1 MTERVA
7 TLDFQ
12 PGTWT
17 GFTPTGVAGFTDV
30 QPERIVRELIQNSL
44 DAAAEA
50 TEPVA
55 RVCFRLREIQ
65 TDAIP
70 GICDYEEE
78 LHKVRETQTSRSSGS
93 LPDHAREVLRRM
105 DEALEWDSCHI
116 LVVTDNG
123 IGLDPSRMG
132 ALLSDGTSV
141 KGIQAA
147 GSYGNGH
154 MVSIPASDLRYVLYG
169 GVREGRRIG
178 SGHAILASSYTPGEM
193 IPTSGNGY
201 YIVGHDGWSGNY
213 VYPEGAEVP
222 SFIGRE
228 IDRLERDWGHGSVV
242 IVTAFNGFHEDLD
255 GGELWRIVARAAAF
269 NFFAAI
275 EDGFLEVSCEYLDE
289 NDVSRLEVLTK
300 DSLGDVLGRHRREKR
315 AKKGS
320 FLSGSRAYDA
330 WTTVRTGSKHTI
342 ATGLGDVTLHL
353 RESMGEGMTRVELC
367 RNGMRIVDQG
377 NIPGFFNQFR
387 EKDPFHAVLA
397 LDSEVGRNLH
407 RLVRK
412 AEGPLHDT
420 LSPNLLRPQ
429 ERKDLRAAFA
439 EIRAWL
445 KERVAQASTKSYSP
459 DDFLVVESDEGIVG
473 LGTGKSELSLW
484 GTPEAVRR
492 WRSGVVQDESG
503 PGDRDGPHGKGR
515 GGRGKGGKG
524 GGGRGADRPS
534 RRRPSIRALAVPV
547 GSNRCRVRIET
558 LEDCEDA
565 RLMLCIDENTDQTCD
580 RLWREDS
587 VKIRS
592 AVSRRGALPLVRSGN
607 GSELDSISLGRLAKG
622 GARQIDVEY
631 ELPEDWL
638 VNESHRP
645 VLRVEIT
652 SSGESHVVTPK
663 VQDTADHADTH

>member
-1 MTERVA
+1 MTARVA
-7 TLDFQ
+7 KLDFQ

-17 GFTPTGVAGFTDV
+17 GFTPTGVAGFSDV

-44 DAAAEA
+44 DAAAEVD
-50 TEPVA
+50 ESVA

-65 TDAIP
+65 TDDIP

-78 LHKVRETQTSRSSGS
+78 LGKVRKTQTGRSSGG

-105 DEALEWDSCHI
+105 DEALEWESCQI

-154 MVSIPASDLRYVLYG
+154 MVSLPASDLRYVLYG
-169 GVREGRRIG
+169 GVRKGRRIG
-178 SGHAILASSYTPGEM
+178 SGHAILASSHTPGEM
-193 IPTSGNGY
+193 KIPTSGNGY

-222 SFIGRE
+222 SVIGRE
-228 IDRLERDWGHGSVV
+228 LDRLEREWGHGSAV
-242 IVTAFNGFHEDLD
+242 IVTAFNGFRKELD
-255 GGELWRIVARAAAF
+255 GRELWRIVARAAAF
-269 NFFAAI
+269 SFFAAI
-275 EDGFLEVSCEYLDE
+275 EEGSLEVSCEYVDE
-289 NDVSRLEVLTK
+289 DDVSRVEVLTR
-300 DSLGDVLGRHRREKR
+300 DSLGDVLRRHRGEKR

-320 FLSGSRAYDA
+320 FLSGSRAYHA

-353 RESMGEGMTRVELC
+353 KESVDEGMTRVELC

-387 EKDPFHAVLA
+387 EKDPFHAVLT
-397 LDSEVGRNLH
+397 LDSAVGRDLH

-420 LSPNLLRPQ
+420 LSPNLLQPE

-439 EIRAWL
+439 EIRSWL
-445 KERVAQASTKSYSP
+445 KERVAQASSKSYSP
-459 DDFLVVESDEGIVG
+459 DDFLVVESDRGIVG
-473 LGTGKSELSLW
+473 LGAGKSKLSLW
-484 GTPEAVRR
+484 GTPEARAAMEKRSCSRRVRPRRRR
-492 WRSGVVQDESG
+492 WPTR
-503 PGDRDGPHGKGR
+503 GKEK

-524 GGGRGADRPS
+524 
-534 RRRPSIRALAVPV
+534 RRWERS
-547 GSNRCRVRIET
+547 
-558 LEDCEDA
+558 
-565 RLMLCIDENTDQTCD
+565 
-580 RLWREDS
+580 
-587 VKIRS
+587 RS
-592 AVSRRGALPLVRSGN
+592 AFAQAT
-607 GSELDSISLGRLAKG
+607 LDPRAG
-622 GARQIDVEY
+622 GA
-631 ELPEDWL
+631 
-638 VNESHRP
+638 H
-645 VLRVEIT
+645 
-652 SSGESHVVTPK
+652 GK
-663 VQDTADHADTH
+663 